1 MEEKD
6 KEIRKLYDSNKE
18 LLTYIDYLEI
28 NRGKDVA
35 HSTRKSRT
43 LNTFMSRAQ
52 IALWFMES
60 FGLKMK
66 GITAMEQQTGTVHY
80 LSVDYNNLTDGTKG
94 FDG

>member
-1 MEEKD
+1 
-6 KEIRKLYDSNKE
+6 
-18 LLTYIDYLEI
+18 
-28 NRGKDVA
+28 
-35 HSTRKSRT
+35 
-43 LNTFMSRAQ
+43 MSRAQ